1 MRKVVVVIRIS
12 RAKIICM
19 VDKRGREDN
28 YSPLGGPI
36 LPPFPIAEAF
46 VIEAITKVWA
56 EVVFES
62 WIVFY
67 CGCQFIK
74 RVRVS
79 T

>member
-1 MRKVVVVIRIS
+1 MVVIRIS

-19 VDKRGREDN
+19 VDKRGRERRK

-56 EVVFES
+56 EVVF
-62 WIVFY
+62 
-67 CGCQFIK
+67 G
-74 RVRVS
+74 
-79 T
+79 